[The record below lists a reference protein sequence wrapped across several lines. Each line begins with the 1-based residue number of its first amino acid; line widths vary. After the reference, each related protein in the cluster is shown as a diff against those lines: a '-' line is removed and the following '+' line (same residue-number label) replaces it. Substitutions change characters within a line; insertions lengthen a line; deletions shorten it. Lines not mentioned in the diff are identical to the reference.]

1 MQDKLRKALA
11 EPVESLFDAADQT
24 TWQSIRNI
32 YKRETEAILPEFLNN
47 LCQFEMEYAPAE
59 EMVSKLKDYARSVV
73 ESKAKE
79 ESSKVLI
86 HMKERLTKFSIVLVQ
101 RYGVLIHD
109 FLTLFPLVARFTT
122 VFSHDKDSIPRVWTG
137 KEDVRAI
144 AKEARSAVQ
153 EPHTSNNP
161 QSYVFCL

>member
-1 MQDKLRKALA
+1 M
-11 EPVESLFDAADQT
+11 ESLFDAADQT

-79 ESSKVLI
+79 ESSKVSI
-86 HMKERLTKFSIVLVQ
+86 HMKERLIKFFIYYFL
-101 RYGVLIHD
+101 GGGI
-109 FLTLFPLVARFTT
+109 LTLFHLLPGSQQCLAMTRIQFQGSGQERKM
-122 VFSHDKDSIPRVWTG
+122 F
-137 KEDVRAI
+137 
-144 AKEARSAVQ
+144 VQ
-153 EPHTSNNP
+153 
-161 QSYVFCL
+161 

>member
-86 HMKERLTKFSIVLVQ
+86 HMKERLIKFFIYLF
-101 RYGVLIHD
+101 
-109 FLTLFPLVARFTT
+109 FLGEGGF
-122 VFSHDKDSIPRVWTG
+122 
-137 KEDVRAI
+137 
-144 AKEARSAVQ
+144 
-153 EPHTSNNP
+153 
-161 QSYVFCL
+161 

>member
-1 MQDKLRKALA
+1 LQDKLRKALA

-32 YKRETEAILPEFLNN
+32 YKRETDAILPEFLNN

-86 HMKERLTKFSIVLVQ
+86 HMKERLIKFFVI
-101 RYGVLIHD
+101 
-109 FLTLFPLVARFTT
+109 FLGGGGEGGF
-122 VFSHDKDSIPRVWTG
+122 
-137 KEDVRAI
+137 
-144 AKEARSAVQ
+144 
-153 EPHTSNNP
+153 
-161 QSYVFCL
+161 